1 MKSFKSFS
9 INFAT
14 HARAQMNLIA
24 GKTNKVWE
32 KQKNVLNKPINNP
45 FQVPLKT

>member
-14 HARAQMNLIA
+14 HARAQINLIA
-24 GKTNKVWE
+24 VKTNKV
-32 KQKNVLNKPINNP
+32 LGKPKKC
-45 FQVPLKT
+45 LK